1 MQQITAERV
10 LEALADIAFDAG
22 GDTKTADRLRALE
35 MLYRHLHLGDN
46 AGPDP
51 AVIVED
57 IGEERRK
64 EP

>member
-35 MLYRHLHLGDN
+35 MLYRHLHLGDD

-51 AVIVED
+51 AVIV
-57 IGEERRK
+57 
-64 EP
+64 